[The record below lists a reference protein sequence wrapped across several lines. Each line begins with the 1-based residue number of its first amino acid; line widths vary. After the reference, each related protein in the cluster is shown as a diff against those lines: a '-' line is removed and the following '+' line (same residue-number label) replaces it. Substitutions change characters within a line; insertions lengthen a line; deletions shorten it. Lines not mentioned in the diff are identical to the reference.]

1 MMGTENNMTEEALPV
16 SMADSMVS
24 VSLDQTPQTY
34 MSNRDYKSVLS
45 GGLAYSE
52 AHPMSPTEDPLRSSD
67 RGLIP
72 KALSQDE
79 SLFESLSDAVFTPY
93 VGEPIGNGNSRGFG
107 NDSLLQT
114 SSSSISEFLTVMV
127 LKPQK
132 EQENNA
138 AILVPGGNT
147 YVTYLIETHTNIP
160 EFGDKQFKVRR
171 RFRDVVT
178 LADRLA
184 ESYRGF
190 IIPARP
196 DKSIVESQV
205 MHKEEF
211 IEQRRIALEK
221 YLRRLSTHPV
231 VRKSKEFMLFL
242 QVEGKLPLPTTTDM
256 ASRMLDGAAKL
267 PKQLFGAEGSAVIT
281 PDDVTQPAKGGRDLL
296 RMFKE
301 LKQYVTNDWR
311 GAKPL
316 VIEEDK
322 DFLEKK
328 EKLHELEYQLS
339 QASQR
344 AESLVKSQQEL
355 GETLGELGL
364 AFIKISKSK
373 SAESISNTHTVY
385 ARNAKF
391 IGTAAVKHSRFIRE
405 ANARAVNKLDQL
417 HEYLSLMQAVHTASS
432 DRSNAL
438 LTVQTLMSELSTM
451 TARVENLAV
460 ASSKVFGGDKNR
472 TRKAEEL
479 RNAIKVTE
487 EARDRAI
494 KEYEQIKE
502 NNRRE
507 LVRFEAERKIDFFD
521 MLKGFVHS
529 QIEYAQNTANVWT
542 KVAEESSEYA
552 GRSAV
557 SPFFG
562 FRDAD

>member
-344 AESLVKSQQEL
+344 
-355 GETLGELGL
+355 
-364 AFIKISKSK
+364 
-373 SAESISNTHTVY
+373 
-385 ARNAKF
+385 
-391 IGTAAVKHSRFIRE
+391 
-405 ANARAVNKLDQL
+405 DQL